1 MTASTGKAAPDTAPR
16 TRPGSGP
23 TPGPTPGPGGRTGQG
38 PGEGRRGEGR
48 RVLIVVENL
57 PVPFDRRVWA
67 EATTLAAAGYTVSV
81 ICPKGRGYEAD
92 YERLEGVHIHRHPL
106 PVEGH
111 GAIGYLREYGSA
123 LWHELR
129 LAFRVRRLR
138 GIDILHGC
146 NPPDLIFLVAWALRP
161 FGVRYL
167 FDHHDICPELYETKF
182 GRRGLLWR
190 LMVLVERLTFRTAV
204 VSIAT
209 NESYAEIARARG
221 GMAAEDVFVVRS
233 GPKVEKLELRPPN
246 PLLKKGAR
254 FLVGYVGVIGQQ
266 EGLDLLVDAAG
277 HLVRTMRREDV
288 HFGIVGGGPA
298 LEEIRAEVAARGL
311 DPFFTF
317 TGRAPDD
324 LLLDMLNTADVCVN
338 PDRATPMNDLSTMN
352 KIMEYMTL
360 KKPIVQ
366 FDLKEGRASAAEA
379 SLYARKNDAIDFAE
393 KIAALLDDP
402 EARARMGETGRA
414 RIEGG
419 LSWAHSA
426 PVLLA
431 AYDRAFAKIAGKG
444 GAPAPRKAESPALAT
459 LAPET
464 R

>member
-1 MTASTGKAAPDTAPR
+1 MTASTGKPAAQAVA
-16 TRPGSGP
+16 GQSAA
-23 TPGPTPGPGGRTGQG
+23 GQG
-38 PGEGRRGEGR
+38 GLPCAGPEGR

-81 ICPKGRGYEAD
+81 ICPKGKGYEAD
-92 YERLEGVHIHRHPL
+92 YECLEGVHIHRHPL

-111 GAIGYLREYGSA
+111 GALGYLREYGSA

-129 LAFRVRRLR
+129 LAFRVRRAR

-209 NESYAEIARARG
+209 NESYAEIARERG

-233 GPKVEKLELRPPN
+233 GPKIEKLEIRPPR
-246 PLLKKGAR
+246 PELKKGAR
-254 FLVGYVGVIGQQ
+254 YLVGYVGVIGQQ
-266 EGLDLLVDAAG
+266 EGLDLLVDAAE
-277 HLVRTMRREDV
+277 HLVRTMGREDV

-298 LEEIRAEVAARGL
+298 LDEVKADVTARGL
-311 DPFFTF
+311 DAFFTF

-366 FDLKEGRASAAEA
+366 FDLKEGRASAADA
-379 SLYARKNDAIDFAE
+379 SLYARKNDPVDFAE
-393 KIAALLDDP
+393 KIARLLDDP

-419 LSWAHSA
+419 LSWTHSA

-431 AYDRAFAKIAGKG
+431 AYDRAFDKIAGKKG
-444 GAPAPRKAESPALAT
+444 RAPLRDPRAAPATLSPRQ
-459 LAPET
+459 